1 MAPHPDAECT
11 PMSPVIGQ
19 EGTTTSQQ
27 HTDSVHTSPIVTG
40 TIEWATIN

>member
-1 MAPHPDAECT
+1 MHEGMAPHLDAECT

-19 EGTTTSQQ
+19 EGTAMSQQ

-40 TIEWATIN
+40 T